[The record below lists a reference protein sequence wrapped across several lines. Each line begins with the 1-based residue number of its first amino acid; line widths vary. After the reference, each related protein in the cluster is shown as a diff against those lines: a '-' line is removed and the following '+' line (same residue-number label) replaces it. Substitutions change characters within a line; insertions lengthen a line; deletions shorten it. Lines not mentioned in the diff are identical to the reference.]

1 MAMAMLDFDELY
13 RIHGKKLCQIAFS
26 ITKDRHL
33 AEDVVQ
39 ETFIKAYKKADTIV
53 DTHKI
58 GSWLAAIAARTAID
72 YLRAEKRRKWL
83 PSDQSIMEQ
92 IFSDHDTEQ
101 SLEKE
106 VEIILFKEEIQHML
120 YLLTNEYQQV
130 LVLRFQYGLKEDE
143 IACKLNIKSGTVK
156 TRLHRARKQL
166 KKVMSEK
173 YPA

>member
-1 MAMAMLDFDELY
+1 MANIDFDELY
-13 RIHGKKLCQIAFS
+13 RMYSKKLIQIAYS

-39 ETFIKAYKKADTIV
+39 ETFIKAFKKVDTIV
-53 DTHKI
+53 DEHKI
-58 GSWLAAIAARTAID
+58 GSWLSAIAARTAID
-72 YLRAEKRRKWL
+72 YLRAEKRRRWL

-92 IFSDHDTEQ
+92 IFSNDHSEQ
-101 SLEKE
+101 SIEEE
-106 VEIILFKEEIQHML
+106 VEMLLFKEQLQHML
-120 YLLTNEYQQV
+120 YLLTKEYQQV
-130 LVLRFQYGLKEDE
+130 LVLKLQYGLKENE
-143 IACKLNIKSGTVK
+143 IASKLNIKSGTVK

>member
-1 MAMAMLDFDELY
+1 MEMAAIDFDELY
-13 RIHGKKLCQIAFS
+13 RIHGKKLLQIAFS

-39 ETFIKAYKKADTIV
+39 ETYIKAYKKADTIV
-53 DTHKI
+53 DAQKV

-92 IFSDHDTEQ
+92 IFSDTDR

-120 YLLTNEYQQV
+120 YLLTREYQQV

-143 IACKLNIKSGTVK
+143 IACKLNLKSGTVK

-166 KKVMSEK
+166 KKVMLEK
-173 YPA
+173 FPA

>member
-1 MAMAMLDFDELY
+1 MAYVDFDELY
-13 RIHGKKLCQIAFS
+13 KLHEKKLNQIAFS

-39 ETFIKAYKKADTIV
+39 ETFIKAYKKADTIE
-53 DTHKI
+53 DTRKI
-58 GSWLAAIAARTAID
+58 GSWLAQIAARTAID

-92 IFSDHDTEQ
+92 IFSDWSESQ

-106 VEIILFKEEIQHML
+106 VEIILFKEEIQHLL
-120 YLLTNEYQQV
+120 YLLTQEYQQV
-130 LVLRFQYGLKEDE
+130 LVLRLQYGLKEDE
-143 IACKLNIKSGTVK
+143 IASKLNIKSGTVK

-166 KKVMSEK
+166 KKVMTEK

>member
-1 MAMAMLDFDELY
+1 MASIDFDELY
-13 RIHGKKLCQIAFS
+13 RMHGKKLQQIAFR

-39 ETFIKAYKKADTIV
+39 ETFIKAFKKADTIV
-53 DTHKI
+53 DEYKI

-72 YLRAEKRRKWL
+72 YLRAEKRRRWL

-92 IFSDHDTEQ
+92 IFSDHDVEQ

-106 VEIILFKEEIQHML
+106 VEILLFKEQIQHLL
-120 YLLTNEYQQV
+120 YLLTQEYQQV
-130 LVLRFQYGLKEDE
+130 LVLKLQYGLKENE
-143 IACKLNIKSGTVK
+143 IASKLNIKSGTVK

>member
-1 MAMAMLDFDELY
+1 MAKIDFEELY
-13 RIHGKKLCQIAFS
+13 RIHSKKLIQIAYS

-39 ETFIKAYKKADTIV
+39 ETFIKAYKKVDTIV
-53 DTHKI
+53 DEHKI
-58 GSWLAAIAARTAID
+58 GSWLSAIAARTAID

-92 IFSDHDTEQ
+92 IFSDDHSDQ
-101 SLEKE
+101 SIEKE
-106 VEIILFKEEIQHML
+106 VEMLLFKEQLQHML
-120 YLLTNEYQQV
+120 YMLTKEYQQV
-130 LVLRFQYGLKEDE
+130 LILKLQYGLKENE
-143 IACKLNIKSGTVK
+143 IASKLNIKSGTVK